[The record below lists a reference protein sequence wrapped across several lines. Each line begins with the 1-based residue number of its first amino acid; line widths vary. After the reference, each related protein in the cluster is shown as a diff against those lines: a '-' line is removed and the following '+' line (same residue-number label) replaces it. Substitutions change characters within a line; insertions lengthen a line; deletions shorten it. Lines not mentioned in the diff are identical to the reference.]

1 MTEVGKALY
10 AENHKTFTQEFTEIS
25 EKGKDTFYYLTGKI
39 NIINT
44 TPCNLQNRCNPY
56 PISHDIC
63 PITRTN
69 NPKIDMETLKAQ
81 NYQSNSEEP

>member
-1 MTEVGKALY
+1 MTKVIKDLH
-10 AENHKTFTQEFTEIS
+10 AENYKTFTQEFKKTS
-25 EKGKDTFYYLTGKI
+25 EKWKDTLCYLTGKI

-63 PITRTN
+63 PRTRTN
-69 NPKIDMETLKAQ
+69 NTKIDMEPLKTQ
-81 NYQSNSEEP
+81 TYQRNSEEP

>member
-1 MTEVGKALY
+1 MTEVGKDLY

-44 TPCNLQNRCNPY
+44 THVIYRIVAIPIPFPMTFVPELDKQSKNRYGAIEGPEL
-56 PISHDIC
+56 
-63 PITRTN
+63 
-69 NPKIDMETLKAQ
+69 PKQ
-81 NYQSNSEEP
+81 F